1 MLAGTIMR
9 SNISTHI
16 GRNDE
21 NKKHI
26 KHSIRIYVGANVT
39 PTAKK

>member
-1 MLAGTIMR
+1 MR

-26 KHSIRIYVGANVT
+26 KHSIRIYMYMYVGANVT

>member
-1 MLAGTIMR
+1 MR

-16 GRNDE
+16 GHNDE

-26 KHSIRIYVGANVT
+26 KHSIRIYVGANVYIRLQL
-39 PTAKK
+39 KNKR